1 MSYKFAVEAL
11 LNEAGVESSAMMKTP
26 CLRYHGEFIG
36 MWFDKEDAMIIK
48 IAPNRVQ
55 ELIGDGE
62 ARPFD
67 FTGKRFKEWVL
78 IPMGL
83 ENEVGSYLKEAL
95 EYAKIKRKWINSDRK
110 SMTHSQV

>member
-55 ELIGDGE
+55 ELIDEGK

-67 FTGKRFKEWVL
+67 FTGKKFREWVL
-78 IPMGL
+78 IPMEL
-83 ENEVGSYLKEAL
+83 ETEFGCYLKEAL
-95 EYAKIKRKWINSDRK
+95 EYAKVRGN
-110 SMTHSQV
+110 